1 VRLTVDQTYVAVKDA
16 TKHEHEWLDS
26 YLTFSTEQFVRR
38 GGRTKHVTE
47 DLHLFNVRRDRFPTG
62 LLPLVRKNAPAN
74 GVHLDINDRRLAPLA
89 YRPDADLAWLRD
101 YQREAVKR
109 AAIAGRGILWLA
121 TGAGKTEI
129 AAGLTRAVP
138 GRWLFVVHRTNLARA
153 AAERIERRTGE
164 RVGMIDADNFDVER
178 VTCATFQT
186 LTRMLAGQHKR
197 VSREDAVRLMAR
209 WDGVMVDEA
218 HTLPAQTYYRTLMS
232 IPNAH
237 WRIGLSGTPLA
248 RSDRKSIFTI
258 ASLGPVLMRV
268 KAETL
273 IEAGHLSRPIIRM
286 MTVPQSVSKP
296 TYQGVYSAAVVKS
309 TPRNR
314 AVIDLALRAHKPSMV
329 FVKQLKHGQ
338 RLKQLLEKA
347 NLRVSFVNG
356 SAPVDARMA
365 AVERLERGDLD
376 VIVTTAVFQEGVDAP
391 GLRSVVLADAGRS
404 VIALL
409 QKIGRGMRRT
419 DVKTTF
425 EVWDVFDL
433 RGAEGGKKWL
443 ENQARARAR
452 NYLEEGH
459 TVEVSDS
466 ADGPWRPMPK
476 NLRVR

>member
-1 VRLTVDQTYVAVKDA
+1 MRLTVEQTYVRVEA
-16 TKHEHEWLDS
+16 TKEEREWLDS
-26 YLTFSTEQFVRR
+26 YLTFSTEQFVSR
-38 GGRTKHVTE
+38 GGRAKHVTE
-47 DLHLFNVRRDRFPTG
+47 DLHLYNARREHFPTG
-62 LLPLVRKNAPAN
+62 LLPLVRKHAHAN
-74 GVHLDINDRRLAPLA
+74 GVSLDIDDRRLAPLA
-89 YRPDADLAWLRD
+89 YREDADLGWLRD
-101 YQREAVKR
+101 YQRDAVRR

-164 RVGMIDADNFDVER
+164 RVGMIDADTFAVER

-197 VSREDAVRLMAR
+197 VTREDAVRLLSR
-209 WDGVMVDEA
+209 FDGVMVDEA

-248 RSDRKSIFTI
+248 RGDRKSIFTI

-273 IEAGHLSRPIIRM
+273 IEEGHLSRPIIRM
-286 MTVPQSVSKP
+286 VTVPQAVDKP
-296 TYQGVYSAAVVKS
+296 TWHGAYTQGVVNS

-314 AVIDLALRAHKPSMV
+314 VVLDLALRAHKPSMV

-338 RLKQLLEKA
+338 RLKQLLERA
-347 NLRVSFVNG
+347 SLRVSFVNG

-433 RGAEGGKKWL
+433 QEQGGKKWL
-443 ENQARARAR
+443 ENQSRARAR
-452 NYLEEGH
+452 SYLDEGH
-459 TVEVSDS
+459 TVEVADS

-476 NLRVR
+476 NVRVR